1 MTHDSTPHPVSV
13 VQEPFWCAAPSRV
26 GWPPTTTRLKADMRP
41 GTLTIARL
49 VSCRVMYHGH
59 LVSVL
64 VSRLYQ
70 WPERKY
76 TPPSSTTQPPP
87 TPCPAPSLAT
97 VADCQVAGSRDLA
110 SQGK

>member
-1 MTHDSTPHPVSV
+1 MRCPQQGGLAPHHHQVEGGHATRHPNHSKVSILQV
-13 VQEPFWCAAPSRV
+13 R
-26 GWPPTTTRLKADMRP
+26 
-41 GTLTIARL
+41 
-49 VSCRVMYHGH
+49 YHGH

-70 WPERKY
+70 WPESQY
-76 TPPSSTTQPPP
+76 TPTPRSPPSSTTQPPP

-97 VADCQVAGSRDLA
+97 VADCQVSGSRDLA

>member
-1 MTHDSTPHPVSV
+1 MRCPQQGGLAPHHHQVEGGHATRHPDHSKVSV
-13 VQEPFWCAAPSRV
+13 LQGDV
-26 GWPPTTTRLKADMRP
+26 PPD
-41 GTLTIARL
+41 
-49 VSCRVMYHGH
+49 